1 MAGQKR
7 TLESYIGGCLG
18 VLIAVG
24 WYGLNLALM
33 QWVMGV

>member
-7 TLESYIGGCLG
+7 TLESDIGGCLG

-24 WYGLNLALM
+24 WYCLNLALM